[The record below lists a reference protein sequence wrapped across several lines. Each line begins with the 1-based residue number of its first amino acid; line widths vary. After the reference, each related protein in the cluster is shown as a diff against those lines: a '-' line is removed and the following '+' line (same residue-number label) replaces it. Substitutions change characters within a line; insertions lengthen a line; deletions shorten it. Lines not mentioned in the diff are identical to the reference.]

1 MASTISDI
9 DIFADEQTAALKR
22 QLQDFRD
29 ELQELVHSAPAEGD
43 DSRFLQEWCRRWR
56 RVKTR
61 LTNCLVFAKQRNLSV
76 DLTAEE
82 RELGRKCD
90 QKHEALQPT
99 ISAVKEVAS
108 QQAIKPARVQTGAKK
123 VEQEQQAEQDAVA
136 KGSTQEAMDQ
146 DQVQDEQ
153 EDEQA
158 TRKPETPEED
168 TQEKEVGVEDEE
180 DGDED
185 EEDEEDEEEEVQEK
199 RSIRVKRAT
208 QSTNCVESDP
218 DVLKKAEPPR
228 KKRMKR
234 KSASA
239 TTRLNSVA
247 CDRCINIPRPCYGND
262 SGMACADCKRLK
274 ASCSLVPD
282 KGKAKQPLSQESTAT
297 QASTTTPAA
306 KPTSAAKPT
315 PSAKP
320 TSAAKP
326 IAALKPTAAPGPVPA
341 RTTNANANA
350 KPTLSPASRPAPGP
364 SNRPVVL
371 INDHKKRKRAES
383 EQEEVKG
390 KERHDEQDDAYMTGQ
405 YPFVISRRNHCQA
418 FWISG
423 PYIESKS
430 HLSPDRTGPTLHRMP
445 ERRSNSNTT
454 TQKHRKNTEAVVQRA
469 HMAPNADQA
478 APKGDRFCDDHRMS
492 NYRPVRRFPMG
503 HVSVM
508 SKKLISETVPIGSR
522 VYHGQVPQQ
531 PICYDSGHYT
541 HGPIWEPSSQLAAYA
556 SSRKYGLRWLPGQRH
571 VLYPFGTDHTH
582 GPQWEPS
589 IQAGPYIHH
598 GSDQGT
604 VPNGSRPD
612 RQVFNY
618 PMEYEM
624 CQYLAR
630 ELNGDPVK
638 LRQFEDMIMK
648 DFAGDGFHREM
659 RVTGPSITYDHG
671 IWHGRCGALGV
682 KDSDGY
688 IKGVGAEVVGGCW
701 KGCVIGGVVFEEEG
715 RISPHNPM
723 PVTAPHIAYSSEVW
737 HGRWG
742 NVGGIWWRETSHV
755 MLCKVTVKAH
765 PAPIGSRAVC
775 NEYGTQL
782 AAVRN
787 SV

>member
-9 DIFADEQTAALKR
+9 DIFALPVPVADDEQTAALKR

-29 ELQELVHSAPAEGD
+29 ELQGLMYSAPAEGD
-43 DSRFLQEWCRRWR
+43 DSRFLDIQEWCRRWQ
-56 RVKTR
+56 RVKTG

-108 QQAIKPARVQTGAKK
+108 QQATKPARMRTRANKVQ
-123 VEQEQQAEQDAVA
+123 QEQREEQDAVG
-136 KGSTQEAMDQ
+136 KDSPEETMDQ

-239 TTRLNSVA
+239 TKRRNSVA
-247 CDRCINIPRPCYGND
+247 CDRCINIPCPCYGND

-320 TSAAKP
+320 ISAAKPTPSAKPTSAAKP
-326 IAALKPTAAPGPVPA
+326 IAALKPTAAPGPLPA

-364 SNRPVVL
+364 SNRPVVV
-371 INDHKKRKRAES
+371 IDDHKKRKRAES

-390 KERHDEQDDAYMTGQ
+390 KEQHDEQEDAYMTGR
-405 YPFVISRRNHCQA
+405 VQA
-418 FWISG
+418 
-423 PYIESKS
+423 
-430 HLSPDRTGPTLHRMP
+430 
-445 ERRSNSNTT
+445 
-454 TQKHRKNTEAVVQRA
+454 
-469 HMAPNADQA
+469 
-478 APKGDRFCDDHRMS
+478 
-492 NYRPVRRFPMG
+492 
-503 HVSVM
+503 
-508 SKKLISETVPIGSR
+508 
-522 VYHGQVPQQ
+522 
-531 PICYDSGHYT
+531 
-541 HGPIWEPSSQLAAYA
+541 
-556 SSRKYGLRWLPGQRH
+556 LPGFISM
-571 VLYPFGTDHTH
+571 VETAL
-582 GPQWEPS
+582 
-589 IQAGPYIHH
+589 
-598 GSDQGT
+598 
-604 VPNGSRPD
+604 
-612 RQVFNY
+612 
-618 PMEYEM
+618 
-624 CQYLAR
+624 
-630 ELNGDPVK
+630 
-638 LRQFEDMIMK
+638 
-648 DFAGDGFHREM
+648 
-659 RVTGPSITYDHG
+659 
-671 IWHGRCGALGV
+671 GAL
-682 KDSDGY
+682 KN
-688 IKGVGAEVVGGCW
+688 EVTE
-701 KGCVIGGVVFEEEG
+701 I
-715 RISPHNPM
+715 NTYM
-723 PVTAPHIAYSSEVW
+723 SSK
-737 HGRWG
+737 R
-742 NVGGIWWRETSHV
+742 RR
-755 MLCKVTVKAH
+755 L
-765 PAPIGSRAVC
+765 
-775 NEYGTQL
+775 
-782 AAVRN
+782 
-787 SV
+787 